1 MSDTNPAPPPNW
13 TVLAR
18 LLRPQG
24 RRGELL
30 AELLTDFPN
39 RFGERD
45 QLYVAAAG
53 FAGTSAEARRIEV
66 TGHWLPVGRNQGRIV
81 LALAGVN
88 SIEAAE
94 ALAGLEVVVPSTARV
109 ELEEGEEYIDDLVGC
124 LIFDLAGAHPDEPI
138 GAVTAVEFPATA
150 DGARRLPEAAPL
162 LTALTPEGDEIL
174 IPYVQSFLVSL
185 STSDKRIEM
194 RLPAG
199 LLELNR
205 TPSS

>member
-1 MSDTNPAPPPNW
+1 
-13 TVLAR
+13 
-18 LLRPQG
+18 
-24 RRGELL
+24 
-30 AELLTDFPN
+30 
-39 RFGERD
+39 
-45 QLYVAAAG
+45 
-53 FAGTSAEARRIEV
+53 
-66 TGHWLPVGRNQGRIV
+66 V

-124 LIFDLAGAHPDEPI
+124 LVFDLAGAHPDEPI